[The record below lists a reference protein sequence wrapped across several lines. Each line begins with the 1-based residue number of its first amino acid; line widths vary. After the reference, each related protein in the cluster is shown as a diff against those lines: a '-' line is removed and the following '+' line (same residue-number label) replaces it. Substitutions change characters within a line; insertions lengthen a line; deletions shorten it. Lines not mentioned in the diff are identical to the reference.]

1 MEAGRPEE
9 ALEETRLAEELDPLS
24 PAIATNMAFGYALLG
39 DEEEAQRH
47 LRKLEELDPN
57 GRLVERAMALLAMQ
71 KGDFGAAV
79 THAERAVEKDPD
91 SAVQTSELG
100 FAYAK
105 AGRRDKAAE
114 VLRKISASPDGVFGK
129 PFHLAIVH
137 GGLGETDEMFS
148 YLDRAFDERS
158 LVFRA
163 LRYFQFDPKIR
174 DDPRYA
180 ALFQR
185 AKLAP

>member
-1 MEAGRPEE
+1 MHDYRFVEAEVEFRRAIALSPSYALAHHWYAIYLLEAGRPEE

-79 THAERAVEKDPD
+79 THAERAMEKDPD

-114 VLRKISASPDGVFGK
+114 VLRKISARPMAYSGSPS
-129 PFHLAIVH
+129 
-137 GGLGETDEMFS
+137 TW
-148 YLDRAFDERS
+148 RS
-158 LVFRA
+158 CTV
-163 LRYFQFDPKIR
+163 D
-174 DDPRYA
+174 
-180 ALFQR
+180 
-185 AKLAP
+185 